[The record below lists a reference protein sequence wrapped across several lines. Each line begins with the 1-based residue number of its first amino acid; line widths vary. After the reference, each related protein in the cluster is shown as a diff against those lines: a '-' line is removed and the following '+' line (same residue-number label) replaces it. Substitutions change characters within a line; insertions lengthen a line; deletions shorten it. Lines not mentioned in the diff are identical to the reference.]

1 MEQISPSVWRKASRN
16 TARKVSAVLIARDE
30 YRSCPPR
37 VVHGSAGQAAIAA
50 SVNHMARL
58 PRPRRTALY
67 SAQFV
72 LRNRCSGTCW
82 RQSVLTLTGKL
93 RSAGGRR
100 TVP

>member
-30 YRSCPPR
+30 YRGCPPR
-37 VVHGSAGQAAIAA
+37 VVQGSAGQAAIAA

-72 LRNRCSGTCW
+72 LRNVLAAVSVDLDRQAALSRGT
-82 RQSVLTLTGKL
+82 TG
-93 RSAGGRR
+93 RPFGN
-100 TVP
+100 